1 MLILNKNQR
10 RKIIFYLS
18 ILCLCIKFSQN
29 TESLFSYGMQFAKIF
44 KLNNGNIIVVGTL
57 GINTYD
63 SSGMNSL
70 YNYSITENQITDT
83 ESGLITNFAQFSNE
97 NNGIGIV
104 MANYILYIL
113 NSDGRCLFKYKPE
126 GDLSKTDYFSIIPYI
141 FKDNYYHFILGY
153 ISSNRKAFLQYYL
166 IDLENEILIPKGSY
180 EFDSEDSNRS
190 EVTYDNGI
198 SCEFMN
204 HNTYKIVLTCFF
216 KDNYLL
222 HIAAFSFKIKDYN
235 IEMISDL
242 TASYE
247 DFSYNILSAVSPD
260 RKNSLVCYI
269 SSNNGGKGYCSVYN
283 IDDNSFNKYDNYIS
297 SLGDA
302 GINKLSLNY
311 FKETKEYIFST
322 TYYSPEIYVA
332 KFDENFNIIKVNGIE
347 ETTLSI
353 TDCYSI
359 YFYSIIFLLNDYRII
374 GDFSCNGNVQITTL
388 YSIPDEYKPL
398 EIYSDIPEEIS
409 LNEDESNSSEKQE
422 ETTTKDITNIIL
434 NSNIVDSS
442 HIDDSQDIGD
452 STDISKENS
461 DILSFSLDSSEE
473 KTTSIIS
480 SSSNEL
486 ISNCTGYKNSDGTI
500 CSETIPFGYYI
511 IDIIN
516 KILGKC
522 HVSCQSCEKGPE
534 EDNNN
539 CISCKENF
547 ELNDNNNC
555 LYKYNYYFD
564 DAINEIIYLLA
575 DELCPEKLPYEK
587 VETKQCVESCTN
599 EELINKKC
607 IVNYFSENNINLI
620 SDKVKTLIKDVTD
633 SDYDVIVDGNNII
646 YEITSSSSNHDY
658 NNVSKI
664 DFGECENILKKL
676 YSIDYLLIF
685 KMDVKLNDSCPTVVE
700 YEVYSPETKEQLN
713 LSLCENSQ
721 IDVYIPVNLDDK
733 TLYLYSETNQFGYD
747 IFDKENSFYNDIC
760 SPFTSDDGTDIIL
773 SDRQNTYYNN
783 SLVLCESSCT
793 YKFYNISNGKA
804 KCLCQIKNEIS
815 KIKTISYDTM
825 DINNFLDL
833 KTISNIELIKCYKL
847 TFSKAGITKNYGNII
862 LLINIGIFIFF
873 IIFHEIYQ
881 KKLVSHILRLAL
893 LSNGIKNPP
902 KKKSAEMHFRNK
914 KSRKS
919 LNNQFSLSKNQ
930 SQTIRDLIETNQKI
944 TINKRKSNKKI
955 TDFPI
960 QNFNNL
966 NFIHN
971 ENYIINDKISKYERK
986 RHSKKTTK
994 KSELDV
1000 SIYKIKEKSE
1010 HHQDHHE
1017 MDGEKKSE
1025 YNQEKDKE
1033 KDENHHYHEK
1043 NKEKNDYHN
1052 HHQDKDKGDSSEH
1065 HHFHEQEKEI
1075 KYNDYELN
1083 NLVYKD
1089 AIEKD
1094 KRDYFQY
1101 YCSLLKT
1108 KHIVLSIFLA
1118 SNDYNLI
1125 TIKLSL
1131 FIFSFCLYFTVNA
1144 LFFTDKT
1151 MHKIYENK
1159 GIFDILIQLPHIL
1172 YSTLISAFINM
1183 LTKKL
1188 ALSEKDVLKIKEIKI
1203 KEEALEKSAKMYRN
1217 LMIKFNI
1224 FFGISL
1230 LFLGFFWYY
1239 VTTFCAVYKNTQI
1252 PLIINTLSCFLLSLL
1267 YPFALN
1273 LLPGMF
1279 RIPALK
1285 SEKKDKEC
1293 EYNIGNLIALI

>member
-1 MLILNKNQR
+1 
-10 RKIIFYLS
+10 
-18 ILCLCIKFSQN
+18 
-29 TESLFSYGMQFAKIF
+29 
-44 KLNNGNIIVVGTL
+44 
-57 GINTYD
+57 
-63 SSGMNSL
+63 
-70 YNYSITENQITDT
+70 
-83 ESGLITNFAQFSNE
+83 
-97 NNGIGIV
+97 
-104 MANYILYIL
+104 
-113 NSDGRCLFKYKPE
+113 
-126 GDLSKTDYFSIIPYI
+126 
-141 FKDNYYHFILGY
+141 
-153 ISSNRKAFLQYYL
+153 
-166 IDLENEILIPKGSY
+166 
-180 EFDSEDSNRS
+180 
-190 EVTYDNGI
+190 
-198 SCEFMN
+198 MN
-204 HNTYKIVLTCFF
+204 HNIYKIVLTCFYV
-216 KDNYLL
+216 NTYPRE
-222 HIAAFSFKIKDYN
+222 IASMSFKLKNHN
-235 IEMISDL
+235 IGKTENL
-242 TASYE
+242 TASYS
-247 DFSYNILSAVSPD
+247 DYTFTIQSDVSSD
-260 RKNSLVCYI
+260 RKNSLLCYA
-269 SSNNGGKGYCSVYN
+269 NNNERKGTCAVYN
-283 IDDNSFNKYDNYIS
+283 IDYNLFSKFAIYIS
-297 SLGDA
+297 NQCD
-302 GINKLSLNY
+302 IEVNRLSVKY
-311 FKETKEYIFST
+311 FKETKEFIFSC
-322 TYYSPEIYVA
+322 IYNIPDIFIV
-332 KFDENFNIIKVNGIE
+332 KFDENFEIIEVDSEGNTKN
-347 ETTLSI
+347 ETTLSV
-353 TDCYSI
+353 TDCYSS
-359 YFYSIIFLLNDYRII
+359 YFYSILFLSNNYTII
-374 GDFSCNGNVQITTL
+374 GDFICKTSQHLTTL

-422 ETTTKDITNIIL
+422 EPTTKDITNIIL

-442 HIDDSQDIGD
+442 DIDDSQDIGD

-473 KTTSIIS
+473 KTTSIIY

-587 VETKQCVESCTN
+587 VETKECVESCTN

-664 DFGECENILKKL
+664 DFGECENILKKY

-721 IDVYIPVNLDDK
+721 IDVYVPVNLDDN
-733 TLYLYSETNQFGYD
+733 TLYLYSEINQFGYD
-747 IFDKENSFYNDIC
+747 ILDKENSFYNDIC
-760 SPFTSDDGTDIIL
+760 SPFTSNDGTDIIL

-804 KCLCQIKNEIS
+804 KCQCQIKNEIS

-944 TINKRKSNKKI
+944 TINKRKSDKKI
-955 TDFPI
+955 TNFPI

-1025 YNQEKDKE
+1025 YNQEKD
-1033 KDENHHYHEK
+1033 ENLHYHEK
-1043 NKEKNDYHN
+1043 NKEQNDYHN

-1065 HHFHEQEKEI
+1065 HHFHAQEKEI

-1183 LTKKL
+1183 LTTKL

-1203 KEEALEKSAKMYRN
+1203 KEEALEKSTKMYRN

-1239 VTTFCAVYKNTQI
+1239 VTTFCAVYKNTQT

-1279 RIPALK
+1279 RIPALR